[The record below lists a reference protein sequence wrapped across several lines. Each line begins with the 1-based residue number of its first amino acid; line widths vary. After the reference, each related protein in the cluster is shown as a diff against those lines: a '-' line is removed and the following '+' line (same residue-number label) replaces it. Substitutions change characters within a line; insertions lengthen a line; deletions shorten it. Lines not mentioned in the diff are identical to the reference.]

1 MILQAL
7 KEKMGDCK
15 FTESSLCEHKSPYHQ
30 IAEKLFYIYDA
41 DDRQPVKIVL
51 DGDYQLTIY
60 NESESEICVVKTD
73 KCLIKEVEGQKKC
86 DCILFNNRRLYF
98 VEIKSGGTGKRGE
111 RKRKAK
117 EQLGSTIDNLRNNG
131 ISLSN
136 LELQAI
142 ICIKNHSRKI
152 PQVTEQTMM
161 EKFRE
166 QYNVKLE
173 ITDTIEF

>member
-1 MILQAL
+1 MILKAL
-7 KEKMGDCK
+7 KEKLGDCK
-15 FTESSLCEHKSPYHQ
+15 FTGISLCEHKSPYHH
-30 IAEKLFYIYDA
+30 IAEKLFYIHDA
-41 DDRQPVKIVL
+41 ENNQPVKIVL
-51 DGDYQLTIY
+51 SGDYQLTV
-60 NESESEICVVKTD
+60 NNQLTAEICVVKTD

-98 VEIKSGGTGKRGE
+98 VEIKSGRTGKRGE

-117 EQLGSTIDNLRNNG
+117 EQLGATIDNLRSNG
-131 ISLSN
+131 INLSN

-166 QYNVKLE
+166 QYNVKL
-173 ITDTIEF
+173 